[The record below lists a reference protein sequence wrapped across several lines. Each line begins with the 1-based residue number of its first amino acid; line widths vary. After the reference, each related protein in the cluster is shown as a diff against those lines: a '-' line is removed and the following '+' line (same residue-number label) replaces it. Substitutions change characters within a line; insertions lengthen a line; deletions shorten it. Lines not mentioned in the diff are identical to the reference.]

1 MPVYKVKDRTF
12 DIPEEKASRFES
24 KYPDAVVDIYDAES
38 GKQYGIPV
46 SKVAGFKKKFPRWS
60 YSAPSSENK
69 STDNRQRKTDNIQP
83 ATEIQI
89 AELSGSKASLL
100 PSSADQRPS
109 TKDQPWQ
116 PSPAQKAEMAKTLE
130 EADRTIAGMHEAAE
144 KTGRIADSMTQQ
156 GRDRSKALRQT
167 ARQMGIE
174 TDPAGLLNPQTTE
187 NGKQTT
193 ENDQNSKSKIQNST
207 QGAQFYGLTRDSEGN
222 IIPQWQMP
230 DGSITTSFSEADRS
244 VSAARQERLQNQFL
258 KRMEENGLDPA
269 KPQDVEEQRKKDL
282 LDVAQK
288 KVDIRLS
295 ENEKNIREIQDRKAQ
310 RFDESNSNQW
320 DDNLGFWD
328 NLARIIGGSV
338 KRGVENSH
346 PVNRSQN
353 SLTEDERDIRTLTA
367 ENQVLDD
374 ARKLL
379 ETRRLKKSNGFM
391 GGFWNIA
398 NNTRN
403 MKMGATHS
411 LSDPDLYAG
420 GVMALQKATQL
431 LDIED
436 KLKSGADL
444 SDSEVSL
451 VYSSMLGQDIMHNI
465 ETPHGY
471 RAAQT
476 TVEMFPFM
484 AQMAL
489 NPASGL
495 SQALVKNYGKNGL
508 KKIALTVAGDVAESA
523 VLVNTLQAPSTAAD
537 AISRYQ
543 GEVVDNNGKISFD
556 GSHNW
561 TESVA
566 KTEGAAII
574 ENYTE
579 MLGNHFGVIGNAIG
593 KAGNKALSKIGAGK
607 IVDKVSDLVSKVN
620 TTEWAKAIGD
630 IEKRAQWNG
639 VVGEVLEEESG
650 IVLNSLFVGDN
661 KFSDLVDVDQQIDIV
676 LGVGLFGGFVS
687 GIKSVGYPVA
697 RAKANSNLKKQ
708 ENIAAR
714 RFGEEWDGI
723 RSEIESADERDL
735 STLITGLVKKH
746 AHSDE
751 QAKTIIQYAHALM
764 SARGYNLASASRVA
778 EGNIS
783 PEQQD
788 VEESFDH
795 GADIAANGSPEEKNQ
810 TKLLMEQARERF
822 VNSSSE
828 DFVAEHFDSPDAVSN
843 LLKLGYDDDL
853 RQTALD
859 YINARAAYEG
869 MLQHVRD
876 DIDGQISQS
885 DAQIQSRVNRSSGSI
900 HPAVIKDADA
910 DRPVFIIDGELHVAD
925 DGTIDH
931 KKSQDSI
938 IVRDAE
944 TGKLEFK
951 TPADFLSVAAPL
963 DPEAEMETARQQIRH
978 QVARNAA
985 DAIDGVITMNPGDRY
1000 TILNTDGIPEEIEI
1014 LGQSSL
1020 NSQPSTQ
1027 PGQQTTENGQPSL
1040 DSVDILYPDG
1050 SIVYGIQVSDLT
1062 DQING
1067 YRLQSVKDYINDQTN
1082 PLEEPAN
1089 PVEDHT
1095 IPLEEPAIQSS
1106 ADLERG
1112 ANEVSATETVPNS
1125 AENDQIPVEMP
1136 QNLIETVPNDEIST
1150 DSQVAELSGS
1160 KAELLPPAP
1169 IVPLDENGDPD
1180 YDRAEPDTAWDALL
1194 RQTDGDEDIARSV
1207 IEQTV
1212 SEKEAYLKKLQK
1224 QKPKAG
1230 LSIKEKIQA
1239 EKDKKTALG
1248 AIQRSIDHW
1257 KAMGETTLRRQQAA
1271 EAEQQRIEAER
1282 LQEEARIEAER
1293 IAEEQRIEAERKERE
1308 KAEREEVAALKK
1320 IDRSYADVHAEVKE
1334 YPEAVGRLHQQ
1345 LPEDILEAAALVLST
1360 NKLLWGD
1367 NAGSKGTAAE
1377 TGFKEGE
1384 RKGLFS
1390 MFASREKGGK
1400 SIARLAEDEMKQ
1412 VCDTHGIPYDNSA
1425 ARDALIE
1432 IISQARIPSDITRF
1446 IRRRRIDQAR
1456 QIAEGEQRREREA
1469 FEEWAWEN
1477 YHMSA
1482 DDFEAYQE
1490 NRLQE
1495 IAFLDENFDANE
1507 YYGNIADEL
1516 INYNFNQNETIHT
1529 GATQSYDSQG
1539 ESGDIRGGDQILSP
1553 QQPDSSQG
1561 SQENAGGSRIPQKDG
1576 SDILHTSGTLVQDPS
1591 RTDSPIT
1598 STQILQPETGDPSG
1612 LERGGSEVSTP
1623 PLSSKIAEAEAQVNT
1638 DPTDRQKEAGN
1649 YKKGHVQVGAF
1660 DVTIENPKGSVR
1672 RGVDADGKKWE
1683 TTMTHTYGYIRG
1695 TTGVDGDHIDVYISS
1710 DVDDWNGR
1718 KAFVVDQYNPDGSF
1732 DEHKVML
1739 GFNDRDEAFSAY
1751 LSNYEE
1757 GWQNGRR
1764 LDVSAVN
1771 LEDFEKWIDS
1781 SKRKT
1786 KPFAEYKS
1794 VKANEDNTAVGRS
1807 LSEKE
1812 AADMIALMEANA
1824 EVAPEIEL
1832 TIENWNAEF
1841 GENGTVETPIGIV
1854 KMGENQYL
1862 KMSQQGRNGKLGM
1875 IKPTLQSP
1883 NVIVEDFRPASSVE
1897 SERDSSYIF
1906 VKTFTKDNGERY
1918 YHFTSVTVRKDG
1930 REVVISNQERTKNR
1944 ISKLLQ
1950 QGTITWINDDSLHPK
1965 AQVGKSVS
1973 LNDSNIPTN
1982 SDNGDALLGV
1992 NSSVDISSDSK
2003 VNTLPPDKQTDT
2015 EESSDGYTIEPRKDT
2030 RDNSDIFAVKFNDRV
2045 SREVFKGQ
2053 KDIAKKHGGYWSNFG
2068 KKGFLFKSPEDAQAF
2083 ANEVSGKTDTQLSE
2097 EAPLALSDLQL
2108 PSNTTSEATAA
2119 DSTKKEKSSS
2129 NLERGASEVSTPA
2142 GQSRVAEPSGS
2153 KAQPLPPSEAPKPK
2167 SRWVDDE
2174 DAEEF
2179 ARLRSILRNGLGQ
2192 LNSGFPPELLYAGG
2206 KMSYLI
2212 MKHGVRKFADYASA
2226 MIEELG
2232 DAIRPH
2238 LKSLYNFTRSTE
2250 DVLSSDWADQLTPF
2264 DEVLRF
2270 DTANFLKDHVDAM
2283 ATAAHVV
2290 AEEDSKTHILEA
2302 EQELKKKR
2310 SQNASHA
2317 NPERG
2322 GNKVTTHTSSVN
2334 KGKKWDATGEPEK
2347 YKSGSKK
2354 KKSDSHDVI
2363 WYNLGN
2369 NRRQQIG
2376 STVAERDSIET
2387 LIEEFGS
2394 VESVWNAF
2402 EDGNVFLNPNEAA
2415 IVKRIIEKSEEPKN
2429 RKSQKKAVS
2438 SRDEQPGFFGGLFSD
2453 NVTPTDNDIRRND
2466 AGSTERLPSD
2476 NRGQSEG
2483 DRGNQGAQ
2491 SQGARQES
2499 ERTDRARE
2507 ESGTERTRTLSPRL
2521 SRLTDKER
2529 KNTRNNRA
2537 ERGTDYAPKGEDA
2550 RIKANIAAIELAQRL
2565 TESGEQA
2572 TTEQME
2578 ILRKFSGWG
2587 GLGKAFSNDAY
2598 ADRIRKLLGDSYQD
2612 AVDSRKSAYYTPAA
2626 IIDSLWDIA
2635 KAMGFQGGNILE
2647 GSAGIGNI
2655 LGLMP
2660 EDISERSNVRAVEV
2674 DSTTGSILSLLY
2686 PDAQVDIQGFEE
2698 TQIENGSVDLA
2709 ITNVPFITGWNVID
2723 KTGDKDLSKKFKDI
2737 HDFCIAKNIR
2747 KLREGGIGIF
2757 ITSSGTLDN
2766 SAKLRAWV
2774 TNEGNSDVVG
2784 AFRLH
2789 NETFGGTGATS
2800 DIIVVRKRVNGKKSA
2815 HAIDV
2820 SEVSGVRTAE
2830 YDTGE
2835 TKKVTID
2842 GHKQEVPVVDVVT
2855 MDYNRYFIEHP
2866 EQMAGEMHFGFEKG
2880 DTYRAKSKAL
2890 YPVKGMNQEAM
2901 LSAWAQS
2908 FSDMDFDAAP
2918 TTKQEYE
2925 TTYDTVGNEVKVGS
2939 MVIDNHGRL
2948 CVNSGGVARPLMS
2961 ARKNK
2966 QDARTDDELISM
2978 FNSKKIKGRTRQQ
2991 CLKDY
2996 NGIKKA
3002 LADVLEYQTTHEDNE
3017 GLEPLLSRLNAT
3029 FDSFVSRYGNL
3040 HKNNQLAWL
3049 KNDVD
3054 YPGILA
3060 LETYKERGDERGNR
3074 IKEFGKTDIFSR
3086 RVVEK
3091 ETIPQPKNIKDGII
3105 TSLYIS
3111 GRVDVGYISEQL
3123 GISEKQVREE
3133 IVSSG
3138 LGFENPVSREMEV
3151 SYEYLSGN
3159 VREKLRQA
3167 TVNNTDG
3174 RYDTNIK
3181 ALEKVVPMNIPAHLI
3196 EFTLG
3201 SSWIEPQLYEDYVKD
3216 RTGVNVK
3223 LTNVG
3228 GTWFMKTSG
3237 SELNTDQNRSQGVYS
3252 EELKKTIF
3260 GHEILEAAITNRSI
3274 SVSRTYKHSDG
3285 TYETITD
3292 RDATQAVAAKVDE
3305 FRMDFKDWARAK
3317 MQGDMEMSA
3326 RMETV
3331 YNDRFNNSVPRSIPD
3346 EFIPKH
3352 FGGQVTELGGKPFS
3366 LRPHQAKAV
3375 IRGTTQSQLLA
3386 HEVGTGKT
3394 FTLISTAMEMRRLGT
3409 ARKPMIVVQNATV
3422 GQFVESA
3429 KALYPNA
3436 KVLTLEDADR
3446 NAQGRKDFYAKIRYN
3461 DWDMIVIPQ
3470 SVLDMIPDSE
3480 ERQIRFIQDKIAE
3493 KMLVLQQMAE
3503 QDPDGSSWI
3512 TKQAEKEISDLEI
3525 DLAKITE
3532 SLESKR
3538 KEKGEKDMKKEAQTR
3553 HNAEVRAMEMLDRA
3567 TDDVENFDQ
3576 MGIDALLVDEAHE
3589 YKHLGFATAMQRGV
3603 KGVDPSYSKKAQGL
3617 YLKTQ
3622 AVMERNKGRNVIF
3635 ATGTPISNTAAE
3647 IWTFMRYLMPEDE
3660 MREYG
3665 IYYFDDFVRNFGNL
3679 QQMLEFATNGKFKEN
3694 NRFAGYVNLPELVR
3708 IWSTVTDTVL
3718 TREAEDVSDKI
3729 PDMEGGKAQDI
3740 YLPQTKALRSVMLYV
3755 KSELDRYDNMT
3766 GKEKKANS
3774 HIPLT
3779 MYGIAKAAAVDARLV
3794 YSDAA
3799 DEPQSKTNEAVR
3811 QTLRSLEET
3820 SHYKGTVAIFA
3831 DNYQN
3836 KQSGFNLYEDIRR
3849 KLIEQGVPAEQIVV
3863 MKSGMTVKKKLEIFD
3878 KVNAGEVRVILGS
3891 TYTLGTGV
3899 NIQERLHTLIHLDAP
3914 NRPMDYTQRN
3924 GRILRQG
3931 NLHKDMG
3938 IPVRVLRFG
3947 VEDSLDVTAYQRL
3960 KTKGAIADSIMNGSK
3975 MMENSMETRSLEE
3988 DEDVFGDITAQL
4000 SGSEYAMLKNQAE
4013 KEVRKLNS
4021 KLKQWEADQTYIHNQ
4036 IPRLKGQIRES
4047 ENHQKVAQE
4056 NLDVVRRI
4064 FPNGTFKTITI
4075 GKQTFSD
4082 LESMNKLFTV
4092 HNKSVMDIS
4101 DQIRDN
4107 KITGPQTRKLTI
4119 DIDGLKFE
4127 VTTVIDKEMGNN
4139 GANLFSK
4146 ASRKV
4151 TYSCPEL
4158 QGVEDV
4164 PVSGARLKGAVE
4176 DIVSN
4181 LITGKDYAE
4190 RINAMQ
4196 TSIDRNQTELQQ
4208 IEQRNGKEFE
4218 YYDELEEAKGR
4229 LEEYTEKMK
4238 AELAEK
4244 EAKYADLDAN
4254 VEVASDITLSE
4265 EDSEE
4270 TEEVDKDKNIRFRSD
4285 EDVESLND
4293 QFNNELQMQ
4302 INGDLPSDHI
4312 YSLGNPGDILL
4323 STGVPDYPIQ
4333 MSASRLKAKSS
4344 EYGHDFDIEEVKNL
4358 VKELHH
4364 PIAVFAYGNK
4374 NKAQNIIIGVESNG
4388 KQFIVGLSLSPT
4400 VGGKKLEINSIRNV
4414 FPKNNAEWLNWIS
4427 QDKLLWVDKEKIQDL
4442 IDKQRTILA
4451 DVEYLD
4457 LDNIAKIVKSF
4468 DNPTNNSSESFSR
4481 PGRGPWE
4488 LDFGEAAR
4496 ISKKNRQF
4504 IERSRKHMRNTANR
4518 LSKSLGI
4525 RVNIID
4531 DTSTLSGRKRSA
4543 KGWFDTA
4550 TGEISLVIPN
4560 HRSSL
4565 DVEKTILHEAVAHYG
4580 LRRLFADRFD
4590 EFLDRVYEQAEPRI
4604 KEQIALLASRN
4615 GWNRRVATEEYLA
4628 SLAEETNFE
4637 DRMASWWGK
4646 IKQFFLEFL
4655 QGCGFDVNIELT
4667 DNELRYVL
4675 WMSYKNLK
4683 QPGSF
4688 RSFLGL
4694 AEKISMQ
4701 HRLGLL
4707 DSSPNLD
4714 RGAHEVSTHLSNNQV
4729 AEPSGSKAKLLPPDA
4744 DANTLFR
4751 SPDYVAH
4758 DRKIVADHYEK
4769 MVASSSFQFREAVQ
4783 DSMLGLRALY
4793 KAVLGDDINMEDIP
4807 AFQNAY
4813 IYENRMSSANKG
4825 EQEEYFTRFMRPLL
4839 NEIHS
4844 ICGTD
4849 GLNRRI
4855 LSDYLIAKH
4864 GLERNEKMRKDA
4876 EAAGEN
4882 PDRDFAGLC
4891 GLTGKDDW
4899 QEAEMEAQAIV
4910 DAFES
4915 LYPVDNLWDKI
4926 NAATKASLEKL
4937 FLSGV
4942 ISEDTYLKVRDMY
4955 EYYVPLRGFDET
4967 TSDEVYGYLS
4977 SDSSRRGS
4985 VMKSAE
4991 GRSSKAEDPL
5001 AFIAQMADSSIQ
5013 EGNRNIMK
5021 QRFLNFVLNNP
5032 SDLVSVSNLWLEYDP
5047 AKDEW
5052 KPLFAPITPDMSP
5065 AQVKSEV
5072 DKFEAKMQSLAAA
5085 EPDRYK
5091 NGHDDISVPYRVIN
5105 GNLGEHQILVKRN
5118 GKPYVLTVNGN
5129 PRAAQ
5134 ALNGLTNPNVE
5145 MGGAVGN
5152 MLRAGE
5158 FVNRQLS
5165 AFYTTRNPDF
5175 VVSNFLR
5182 DAVYSNCMTWVRESP
5197 RYALRF
5203 HRNFGRFNPV
5213 MMRRLLGKWQ
5223 SGALDESDPVE
5234 RMFRQFMR
5242 SGGETGYT
5250 DVRDIEGHKK
5260 AIAREMKNLDR
5271 RNVGRKAWNA
5281 LTMQLDLLN
5290 RSVENCARFA
5300 AFVTSWEMGRS
5311 LDRSIYDAKEISV
5324 NFNKKG
5330 SGGKMVNA
5338 VGQTLLGKTGAY
5350 IGGSGRLLFV
5360 FWNAGL
5366 QGLTNFGRAAR
5377 RHPGKFAAVA
5387 SSLFSLGIVI
5397 PLLAQLMGGG
5407 DDDDSNSYYNLP
5419 EYVRRSN
5426 VCFRAGGQWVVIPL
5440 PIEYRSIYGLGELAT
5455 GVISGNE
5462 RYSDSELAFQMASQ
5476 VSQVLPLDLLEGGG
5490 GVSPFI
5496 PSAVKPFTEAYIM
5509 NKGWTGLPVA
5519 NQSPFNELDPE
5530 WKRVYQSADQH
5541 IVQFS
5546 RWLNEVSGGSDYRK
5560 GKIDLNPAKIE
5571 YMISGT
5577 FGGMVSFPM
5586 KVKKG
5591 LIETPFGDREFEWKN
5606 IPLANRVVKS
5616 GDERTANRKLIAEYY
5631 KFKDEAETTEHEF
5644 NGYQKD
5650 AAKGVLEAA
5659 RRANFIYNS
5668 PEFLRYQIFEAL
5680 DSDLDA
5686 MRKAIKQ
5693 EPDAQKKKEMSDTY
5707 YLYMRRLVNALN
5719 NPEQYLK
5726 EVALQN

>member
-1 MPVYKVKDRTF
+1 MPVYKVKDKTF
-12 DIPEEKASRFES
+12 DIPEDKASKFES
-24 KYPDAVVDIYDAES
+24 KYPDAVVDIYDGDT
-38 GKQYGIPV
+38 GKAYDLPV
-46 SKVAGFKKKFPRWS
+46 SQVAKFKKKFPKWS
-60 YSAPSSENK
+60 YSPVTVTSNPDRGGSGATTTEN
-69 STDNRQRKTDNIQP
+69 
-83 ATEIQI
+83 AL
-89 AELSGSKASLL
+89 AEQSGSKAQLL
-100 PSSADQRPS
+100 PQSPS
-109 TKDQPWQ
+109 QPWQ
-116 PSPAQKAEMAKTLE
+116 PSPAQKAEMAKTL
-130 EADRTIAGMHEAAE
+130 ADVDRTVAGLNTAAE
-144 KTGRIADSMTQQ
+144 NTGRIAASMTQQ
-156 GRDRSKALRQT
+156 GRDRSKAMRQT

-174 TDPAGLLNPQTTE
+174 TDPMGLLNPSPSTLNTPTSTNDGARPVPEQSE
-187 NGKQTT
+187 GKA
-193 ENDQNSKSKIQNST
+193 ST
-207 QGAQFYGLTRDSEGN
+207 QGATFYGLTRDPEGN

-230 DGSITTSFSEADRS
+230 DGSVTTSFSQADRS
-244 VSAARQERLQNQFL
+244 LSVARQERNRL
-258 KRMEENGLDPA
+258 ENLTIA
-269 KPQDVEEQRKKDL
+269 AQLRNERKKLQDL
-282 LDVAQK
+282 QRQQQEKRYAAADEATQNGVPYNPYARSAFNVVASDPEADALGVAIRQSEERIKKLERQKDQEQGKDVGFWRGFGDVVSDFRTWDLGMSDMKDALVQK
-288 KVDIRLS
+288 KTSDKIEKGEQLNESERRMMQGISDNQGTGDVD
-295 ENEKNIREIQDRKAQ
+295 N
-310 RFDESNSNQW
+310 
-320 DDNLGFWD
+320 FW
-328 NLARIIGGSV
+328 NRA
-338 KRGVENSH
+338 GVM
-346 PVNRSQN
+346 
-353 SLTEDERDIRTLTA
+353 TA
-367 ENQVLDD
+367 EMIPFMLDF
-374 ARKLL
+374 AM
-379 ETRRLKKSNGFM
+379 M
-391 GGFWNIA
+391 GGA
-398 NNTRN
+398 
-403 MKMGATHS
+403 S
-411 LSDPDLYAG
+411 
-420 GVMALQKATQL
+420 
-431 LDIED
+431 
-436 KLKSGADL
+436 SG
-444 SDSEVSL
+444 
-451 VYSSMLGQDIMHNI
+451 SS
-465 ETPHGY
+465 
-471 RAAQT
+471 
-476 TVEMFPFM
+476 
-484 AQMAL
+484 
-489 NPASGL
+489 
-495 SQALVKNYGKNGL
+495 
-508 KKIALTVAGDVAESA
+508 
-523 VLVNTLQAPSTAAD
+523 
-537 AISRYQ
+537 AISRGLTAYMMKGTHKVLPKVARNKVAQWSVKVLGTMPEDLVRAIVMTNTVQ
-543 GEVVDNNGKISFD
+543 GMKTGSDIIGRKLGDVVQNED
-556 GSHNW
+556 GSYRFENDKDW
-561 TESVA
+561 GSAVWQSEA
-566 KTEGAAII
+566 NNII
-574 ENYTE
+574 ENYSE
-579 MLGNHFGVIGNAIG
+579 MFGTHLEGVLSLKNAAKIADTFGAKRLSGILSKASASELAGIAGTVQKQLTRLGVSDYVGEVGEEYYGQLWRSMLNLDDAYKQNPDGSRTNLFLDSQFHGDIWGG
-593 KAGNKALSKIGAGK
+593 MALSMGLMGAGK
-607 IVDKVSDLVSKVN
+607 YTLSAAAYGAMKHRVN
-620 TTEWAKAIGD
+620 KAD
-630 IEKRAQWNG
+630 
-639 VVGEVLEEESG
+639 
-650 IVLNSLFVGDN
+650 
-661 KFSDLVDVDQQIDIV
+661 
-676 LGVGLFGGFVS
+676 
-687 GIKSVGYPVA
+687 
-697 RAKANSNLKKQ
+697 
-708 ENIAAR
+708 
-714 RFGEEWDGI
+714 
-723 RSEIESADERDL
+723 
-735 STLITGLVKKH
+735 
-746 AHSDE
+746 
-751 QAKTIIQYAHALM
+751 
-764 SARGYNLASASRVA
+764 ASASEIFTPEVWDGWRERIDSTTNDKVGDTATCILGDPDLSDDQKKAAMTYMERSLNLRGFNLGSVA
-778 EGNIS
+778 RQRNAEVNEDEAAVNQSYMDGYS
-783 PEQQD
+783 A
-788 VEESFDH
+788 EE
-795 GADIAANGSPEEKNQ
+795 PEEMNR
-810 TKLLMEQARERF
+810 TKLLMEQAREKF

-828 DFVAEHFDSPDAVSN
+828 DFVAEHFDAPDAVSN
-843 LLKLGYDDDL
+843 LLKLGYDEDL

-859 YINARAAYEG
+859 YLNARAAYEG

-900 HPAVIKDADA
+900 QPAVIKDADA

-931 KKSQDSI
+931 EKSHESI

-963 DPEAEMETARQQIRH
+963 DPEAEMETARQQIRE

-985 DAIDGVITMNPGDRY
+985 DAIDGVLSFNPGDRY
-1000 TILNTDGIPEEIEI
+1000 TILNVDGIPEEIEI
-1014 LGQSSL
+1014 LGPSKAPSS
-1020 NSQPSTQ
+1020 NDQQPETNN
-1027 PGQQTTENGQPSL
+1027 GQQTTKNGQPSS

-1062 DQING
+1062 NQING

-1082 PLEEPAN
+1082 PLEEPTN
-1089 PVEDHT
+1089 PVEDQT
-1095 IPLEEPAIQSS
+1095 IPVEELTIQPS

-1112 ANEVSATETVPNS
+1112 VNEMSTTETVPKIEENAQNPSEIPTNS
-1125 AENDQIPVEMP
+1125 V
-1136 QNLIETVPNDEIST
+1136 ETVPNGEIST
-1150 DSQVAELSGS
+1150 ESQVAELSGS

-1180 YDRAEPDTAWDALL
+1180 YDRAEPDTAWDALV

-1212 SEKEAYLKKLQK
+1212 SEKEADLKKLQK

-1230 LSIKEKIQA
+1230 LSIKEKIKA
-1239 EKDKKTALG
+1239 EKDKKTALD
-1248 AIQRSIDHW
+1248 AMQRSIDHW
-1257 KAMGETTLRRQQAA
+1257 KAMGETTIRRQQAA

-1282 LQEEARIEAER
+1282 LQEEARIEAEH
-1293 IAEEQRIEAERKERE
+1293 IAEQQRIEAERKERE
-1308 KAEREEVAALKK
+1308 KAERDEVAALKK

-1334 YPEAVGRLHQQ
+1334 YPEAVERLHQQ

-1390 MFASREKGGK
+1390 MFASGEKGGK
-1400 SIARLAEDEMKQ
+1400 SLARLAEDEMKQ

-1469 FEEWAWEN
+1469 FEEWSQEN

-1495 IAFLDENFDANE
+1495 IAFVDENFDANE

-1516 INYNFNQNETIHT
+1516 INYNLNQNETIHT

-1539 ESGDIRGGDQILSP
+1539 EGGDIRGGDHILSP

-1561 SQENAGGSRIPQKDG
+1561 SQENAGRSGIPQKDG

-1598 STQILQPETGDPSG
+1598 QSQRPETNDQRPS
-1612 LERGGSEVSTP
+1612 THP
-1623 PLSSKIAEAEAQVNT
+1623 PLSSQIAEAEAQVNT

-1649 YKKGHVQVGAF
+1649 YRKGHVQVGAF

-1710 DVDDWNGR
+1710 DVDAWDGR

-1739 GFNDRDEAFSAY
+1739 GFNDRDDAFSAY

-1757 GWQNGRR
+1757 DWQNGRR
-1764 LDVSAVN
+1764 LDVTPVN

-1794 VKANEDNTAVGRS
+1794 VKGNNLDNMGNPIDNEGN
-1807 LSEKE
+1807 L
-1812 AADMIALMEANA
+1812 I
-1824 EVAPEIEL
+1824 IEDVKNVNDI
-1832 TIENWNAEF
+1832 TDSDFTSPTRN
-1841 GENGTVETPIGIV
+1841 IG
-1854 KMGENQYL
+1854 L
-1862 KMSQQGRNGKLGM
+1862 
-1875 IKPTLQSP
+1875 PTLPQNITEAIGS
-1883 NVIVEDFRPASSVE
+1883 NGRRAIIKKN
-1897 SERDSSYIF
+1897 IF
-1906 VKTFTKDNGERY
+1906 VKNRATHPELSPMDSRDILHRALYNPDIVATTQPLRRPDYKVAIQTGDKNAVVVLDVYAGKDNVEIVGWRKVDVKGLEKMKRQAEREGGQ
-1918 YHFTSVTVRKDG
+1918 FLILSP
-1930 REVVISNQERTKNR
+1930 REGSAAAL
-1944 ISKLLQ
+1944 SAL
-1950 QGTITWINDDSLHPK
+1950 P
-1965 AQVGKSVS
+1965 
-1973 LNDSNIPTN
+1973 
-1982 SDNGDALLGV
+1982 SDV
-1992 NSSVDISSDSK
+1992 SSVSK

-2015 EESSDGYTIEPRKDT
+2015 KESSDLYSIQPKPYTNRQGKTLDTYLVTFPREFSKQEMASL
-2030 RDNSDIFAVKFNDRV
+2030 RALAKEKKGWQDRESGGWMLR
-2045 SREVFKGQ
+2045 SRE
-2053 KDIAKKHGGYWSNFG
+2053 
-2068 KKGFLFKSPEDAQAF
+2068 DAEAF
-2083 ANEVSGKTDTQLSE
+2083 ANEVIGKTETQLSE
-2097 EAPLALSDLQL
+2097 EAPLSLSDLQQ
-2108 PSNTTSEATAA
+2108 PVSAESSEPNQ
-2119 DSTKKEKSSS
+2119 DI
-2129 NLERGASEVSTPA
+2129 NPASEEIINPDQETISNN
-2142 GQSRVAEPSGS
+2142 QEIISNNQEIIS
-2153 KAQPLPPSEAPKPK
+2153 KAQPEPSSPSDEKPQKAK
-2167 SRWVDDE
+2167 SKWVDDE

-2192 LNSGFPPELLYAGG
+2192 LNSNFPPELLYAGG

-2238 LKSLYNFTRSTE
+2238 LKSLYNFTRSTD

-2270 DTANFLKDHVDAM
+2270 DTANFLKDHVDAL

-2290 AEEDSKTHILEA
+2290 AEEDSKTHIKEA
-2302 EQELKKKR
+2302 EQKAR
-2310 SQNASHA
+2310 SQ
-2317 NPERG
+2317 R
-2322 GNKVTTHTSSVN
+2322 NKSRQPSSVVN

-2347 YKSGSKK
+2347 FKSGSKK
-2354 KKSDSHDVI
+2354 KKGDSHDVVWI
-2363 WYNLGN
+2363 NLGN
-2369 NRRQQIG
+2369 GKRQQIG
-2376 STVAERDSIET
+2376 STVAERDAIEA
-2387 LIEEFGS
+2387 LIEDFGS
-2394 VESVWNAF
+2394 VESVWNAY
-2402 EDGNVFLNPNEAA
+2402 EDGKVFLNPNEAA
-2415 IVKRIIEKSEEPKN
+2415 IVKRIIEKSESKTDNKDAQPASQPGLFDDIDSQVIADIKEESKPENPKPEKQHAGDSADFQIRSRKERELVEDIIVEIMNRADMKTAGEDKGPLSMRDIKGMLENYDHLSDISTTDMQELVERAMTILTRKTAKAWQADPKKGYDRVVAYYNMQPLLNARDSTRVERQQYSTPTPFGYVMGQFVNSMNNVKSILEPSAGNGALTIMFDPSAVHVNDIDERRLENLRTLGYGVVTNQNALLPFDGEKVDGILTNPPFGTTDVKIYDGIFKISSLEGQMAINALDAMKDNGRAAIVIGGNTEYRENGVMKPKDMAFFGYLYSHYNVVDVINMDGEMYARNGTKYPVRIILINGRKTGEFN
-2429 RKSQKKAVS
+2429 RVIPPVKSKGRVEQVKTFDELYNRVQDDISQIYKMGRESSGEDNASTPTTDKGNGKSDGARHNKPDSGNGGKSLSTGNERSGRGNDSSSVREIGSPTAPGGSIEQQGSNPSSPGMDNGS
-2438 SRDEQPGFFGGLFSD
+2438 SRDAGGDNDLQGSQTGRKQQSGDELSDGGRGSRDAGRLSATDGNSTGRERLAVSLTDEKVPYPNQSASGTLMSVVPANQAEPLSSALNKIGDVDQFLVDKLGYSSKEELFTYLAAEQIDSVSLAINQMSQGNGFIIGDMTGVGKGRQGAALIRYGVREGKNPIYFTQKTALFSD
-2453 NVTPTDNDIRRND
+2453 NYRDLADIGSGNLRPFIIASDAKNANITDAEGNAVHRLPSKKEFDRVYDYALKNGKLPEEYDYVLITYSQIQNGMHNYEAKGDSGIQPTAKTKTSKADVSGERRRQLLEALSKDNIMILDESHTVGGQGGGAMFMQYIMQNISGVTFLSATFAKRADNMPIYAMKTAMSESGMQQGEMIDAIASGGVTLQEIMSKQLVQSGQMIRRERSFQGVTIDWMSVDEEKDKVQRQQFDEVANIFNAIRAFQDDYIKPLIEQMSDDISVSGSYAGITRGTEAMGVKNTPFASKMYNLVNQLLFALKADAVADRVIWNLRNGFKPVISFTNTMEGFLDEAPKDTPMDEIPNFSITLLKALDGVMRYTVTDADNNNEGGRISLSQLGEEGEKIYNEIRDRIMNLSADLPISPMDAIRMKIEAAGYRVGEITGRNLELVEQDGKYIVRSRKDKDKKAAARDFNSGALDVLMVNKSGSTGISLHASSKFADTRQRVMVFAQFQSDINDEVQMRGRIDRTGQVFRGKYEYLVSSIPAEQRLQMMFKAKLKSLDANTTSSQKSKFNEMQVVDYLNKYGDEVTWQYMTEHPELEEKLGDPLKMLSSNKDEDTKRNPLFEKEGGEKDGCAAKIARYLPFLTVAEQEEVFKDITEAYAVKIQLLND
-2466 AGSTERLPSD
+2466 AGENDLEITTMPLKAETKSKKIWKPGTNPDSGNAFAD
-2476 NRGQSEG
+2476 N
-2483 DRGNQGAQ
+2483 
-2491 SQGARQES
+2491 
-2499 ERTDRARE
+2499 TYLE
-2507 ESGTERTRTLSPRL
+2507 E
-2521 SRLTDKER
+2521 
-2529 KNTRNNRA
+2529 
-2537 ERGTDYAPKGEDA
+2537 
-2550 RIKANIAAIELAQRL
+2550 
-2565 TESGEQA
+2565 
-2572 TTEQME
+2572 
-2578 ILRKFSGWG
+2578 
-2587 GLGKAFSNDAY
+2587 
-2598 ADRIRKLLGDSYQD
+2598 
-2612 AVDSRKSAYYTPAA
+2612 
-2626 IIDSLWDIA
+2626 
-2635 KAMGFQGGNILE
+2635 
-2647 GSAGIGNI
+2647 
-2655 LGLMP
+2655 
-2660 EDISERSNVRAVEV
+2660 VEV
-2674 DSTTGSILSLLY
+2674 D
-2686 PDAQVDIQGFEE
+2686 V
-2698 TQIENGSVDLA
+2698 
-2709 ITNVPFITGWNVID
+2709 
-2723 KTGDKDLSKKFKDI
+2723 
-2737 HDFCIAKNIR
+2737 
-2747 KLREGGIGIF
+2747 
-2757 ITSSGTLDN
+2757 
-2766 SAKLRAWV
+2766 
-2774 TNEGNSDVVG
+2774 
-2784 AFRLH
+2784 
-2789 NETFGGTGATS
+2789 
-2800 DIIVVRKRVNGKKSA
+2800 
-2815 HAIDV
+2815 
-2820 SEVSGVRTAE
+2820 
-2830 YDTGE
+2830 
-2835 TKKVTID
+2835 
-2842 GHKQEVPVVDVVT
+2842 
-2855 MDYNRYFIEHP
+2855 
-2866 EQMAGEMHFGFEKG
+2866 
-2880 DTYRAKSKAL
+2880 
-2890 YPVKGMNQEAM
+2890 
-2901 LSAWAQS
+2901 
-2908 FSDMDFDAAP
+2908 
-2918 TTKQEYE
+2918 
-2925 TTYDTVGNEVKVGS
+2925 
-2939 MVIDNHGRL
+2939 
-2948 CVNSGGVARPLMS
+2948 
-2961 ARKNK
+2961 
-2966 QDARTDDELISM
+2966 
-2978 FNSKKIKGRTRQQ
+2978 
-2991 CLKDY
+2991 
-2996 NGIKKA
+2996 
-3002 LADVLEYQTTHEDNE
+3002 
-3017 GLEPLLSRLNAT
+3017 
-3029 FDSFVSRYGNL
+3029 
-3040 HKNNQLAWL
+3040 
-3049 KNDVD
+3049 
-3054 YPGILA
+3054 
-3060 LETYKERGDERGNR
+3060 
-3074 IKEFGKTDIFSR
+3074 
-3086 RVVEK
+3086 
-3091 ETIPQPKNIKDGII
+3091 
-3105 TSLYIS
+3105 
-3111 GRVDVGYISEQL
+3111 
-3123 GISEKQVREE
+3123 
-3133 IVSSG
+3133 
-3138 LGFENPVSREMEV
+3138 
-3151 SYEYLSGN
+3151 
-3159 VREKLRQA
+3159 
-3167 TVNNTDG
+3167 
-3174 RYDTNIK
+3174 
-3181 ALEKVVPMNIPAHLI
+3181 
-3196 EFTLG
+3196 
-3201 SSWIEPQLYEDYVKD
+3201 
-3216 RTGVNVK
+3216 
-3223 LTNVG
+3223 
-3228 GTWFMKTSG
+3228 
-3237 SELNTDQNRSQGVYS
+3237 
-3252 EELKKTIF
+3252 LKKP
-3260 GHEILEAAITNRSI
+3260 
-3274 SVSRTYKHSDG
+3274 
-3285 TYETITD
+3285 
-3292 RDATQAVAAKVDE
+3292 
-3305 FRMDFKDWARAK
+3305 M
-3317 MQGDMEMSA
+3317 
-3326 RMETV
+3326 
-3331 YNDRFNNSVPRSIPD
+3331 
-3346 EFIPKH
+3346 
-3352 FGGQVTELGGKPFS
+3352 
-3366 LRPHQAKAV
+3366 KA
-3375 IRGTTQSQLLA
+3375 
-3386 HEVGTGKT
+3386 
-3394 FTLISTAMEMRRLGT
+3394 
-3409 ARKPMIVVQNATV
+3409 
-3422 GQFVESA
+3422 
-3429 KALYPNA
+3429 
-3436 KVLTLEDADR
+3436 
-3446 NAQGRKDFYAKIRYN
+3446 
-3461 DWDMIVIPQ
+3461 
-3470 SVLDMIPDSE
+3470 
-3480 ERQIRFIQDKIAE
+3480 
-3493 KMLVLQQMAE
+3493 
-3503 QDPDGSSWI
+3503 
-3512 TKQAEKEISDLEI
+3512 
-3525 DLAKITE
+3525 
-3532 SLESKR
+3532 
-3538 KEKGEKDMKKEAQTR
+3538 
-3553 HNAEVRAMEMLDRA
+3553 AEVRAYAERLSDGTSYDSWKEEKQAEIELFFNNKIESTREKLQSSALSRAEKQRDKSRQAAIRKVEQGKESYSADQIEDITQGAYREILDSAQDKLNILIAALEDRRDGLKNILNTLTPLQPLVIPTDLSNDTGNELLFSNFGTFLGFKFHKDFSLGSSTAVFATLDGRRKVEIPLNNAKAFSIIQRKTIFAPNSVKRDHDMEHWDGNVPTRTRKKAYIVTGNLLQA
-3567 TDDVENFDQ
+3567 
-3576 MGIDALLVDEAHE
+3576 LVD
-3589 YKHLGFATAMQRGV
+3589 TQ
-3603 KGVDPSYSKKAQGL
+3603 KGANTKGYLVSYSTIDGEIRQGIL
-3617 YLKTQ
+3617 LPDRFTP
-3622 AVMERNKGRNVIF
+3622 ADLRNSE
-3635 ATGTPISNTAAE
+3635 PISTRLYDIMNGNKVESENGE
-3647 IWTFMRYLMPEDE
+3647 ISIERVLGWRHKGNYEIRVPKSTSKGARY
-3660 MREYG
+3660 
-3665 IYYFDDFVRNFGNL
+3665 FSN
-3679 QQMLEFATNGKFKEN
+3679 
-3694 NRFAGYVNLPELVR
+3694 
-3708 IWSTVTDTVL
+3708 
-3718 TREAEDVSDKI
+3718 
-3729 PDMEGGKAQDI
+3729 
-3740 YLPQTKALRSVMLYV
+3740 KALRNLVV
-3755 KSELDRYDNMT
+3755 DNEFETRGNNMV
-3766 GKEKKANS
+3766 AFIN
-3774 HIPLT
+3774 
-3779 MYGIAKAAAVDARLV
+3779 
-3794 YSDAA
+3794 
-3799 DEPQSKTNEAVR
+3799 EPQLK
-3811 QTLRSLEET
+3811 
-3820 SHYKGTVAIFA
+3820 
-3831 DNYQN
+3831 
-3836 KQSGFNLYEDIRR
+3836 
-3849 KLIEQGVPAEQIVV
+3849 
-3863 MKSGMTVKKKLEIFD
+3863 
-3878 KVNAGEVRVILGS
+3878 
-3891 TYTLGTGV
+3891 
-3899 NIQERLHTLIHLDAP
+3899 DA
-3914 NRPMDYTQRN
+3914 
-3924 GRILRQG
+3924 
-3931 NLHKDMG
+3931 
-3938 IPVRVLRFG
+3938 
-3947 VEDSLDVTAYQRL
+3947 LDVL
-3960 KTKGAIADSIMNGSK
+3960 SN
-3975 MMENSMETRSLEE
+3975 
-3988 DEDVFGDITAQL
+3988 QL
-4000 SGSEYAMLKNQAE
+4000 GVS
-4013 KEVRKLNS
+4013 VLNKS
-4021 KLKQWEADQTYIHNQ
+4021 KLK
-4036 IPRLKGQIRES
+4036 
-4047 ENHQKVAQE
+4047 
-4056 NLDVVRRI
+4056 
-4064 FPNGTFKTITI
+4064 
-4075 GKQTFSD
+4075 
-4082 LESMNKLFTV
+4082 
-4092 HNKSVMDIS
+4092 
-4101 DQIRDN
+4101 DN
-4107 KITGPQTRKLTI
+4107 TQ
-4119 DIDGLKFE
+4119 DD
-4127 VTTVIDKEMGNN
+4127 
-4139 GANLFSK
+4139 
-4146 ASRKV
+4146 
-4151 TYSCPEL
+4151 
-4158 QGVEDV
+4158 
-4164 PVSGARLKGAVE
+4164 
-4176 DIVSN
+4176 
-4181 LITGKDYAE
+4181 
-4190 RINAMQ
+4190 
-4196 TSIDRNQTELQQ
+4196 
-4208 IEQRNGKEFE
+4208 
-4218 YYDELEEAKGR
+4218 
-4229 LEEYTEKMK
+4229 
-4238 AELAEK
+4238 
-4244 EAKYADLDAN
+4244 
-4254 VEVASDITLSE
+4254 
-4265 EDSEE
+4265 
-4270 TEEVDKDKNIRFRSD
+4270 NIRFRSD
-4285 EDVESLND
+4285 DDVEALNN

-4344 EYGHDFDIEEVKNL
+4344 EFGHDFNLEEVKNL
-4358 VKELHH
+4358 VKELRH

-4442 IDKQRTILA
+4442 ILKQQTILA

-4468 DNPTNNSSESFSR
+4468 DNPTYNSSESLTR

-4488 LDFGEAAR
+4488 LDFGEAAA

-4518 LSKSLGI
+4518 LSKSLGV

-4531 DTSTLSGRKRSA
+4531 DPSTLSGRKRSA
-4543 KGWFDTA
+4543 KGWFDTLS
-4550 TGEISLVIPN
+4550 GEISLVIPN

-4604 KEQIALLASRN
+4604 KERIALLASRN

-4628 SLAEETNFE
+4628 SLAEETNFQ

-4655 QGCGFDVNIELT
+4655 RGCGFDVNLQIT

-4694 AEKISMQ
+4694 AEKIAMQ
-4701 HRLGLL
+4701 DRLGLL
-4707 DSSPNLD
+4707 DSSADLD

-4729 AEPSGSKAKLLPPDA
+4729 AEPSGSKAQLLPPA
-4744 DANTLFR
+4744 AEANTLFR

-4758 DRKIVADHYEK
+4758 DRKIVADHYER
-4769 MVASSSFQFREAVQ
+4769 MVASGSFQFREAVQ

-4793 KAVLGDDINMEDIP
+4793 KAVLGDDINMDDIP

-4849 GLNRRI
+4849 GLKRRL

-4864 GLERNEKMRKDA
+4864 GLERNEKMRETA

-4915 LYPVDNLWDKI
+4915 LYPVDDLWDKI
-4926 NAATKASLEKL
+4926 NAAAKASLEKL

-5047 AKDEW
+5047 VADKW
-5052 KPLFAPITPDMSP
+5052 KPLFAPLTPDMSP

-5105 GNLGEHQILVKRN
+5105 GNLGEHQVLVKRN

-5223 SGALDESDPVE
+5223 SGTLDESDPVE

-5300 AFVTSWEMGRS
+5300 AFVTSREMGRS
-5311 LDRSIYDAKEISV
+5311 LDRAVLDAKEISV

-5338 VGQTLLGKTGAY
+5338 VGQTLLGKTGGY

-5407 DDDDSNSYYNLP
+5407 DDDDRNSYYNLP

-5426 VCFRAGGQWVVIPL
+5426 VCFRAGGQWIVIPL

-5476 VSQVLPLDLLEGGG
+5476 VSQVLPLDMLEGGG

-5571 YMISGT
+5571 YMLSGT

-5644 NGYQKD
+5644 NGYRKD
-5650 AAKGVLEAA
+5650 AAKGALEAA

-5693 EPDAQKKKEMSDTY
+5693 EPDTQKKKEMSDTY
-5707 YLYMRRLVNALN
+5707 YLYLRRLVNALN

-5726 EVALQN
+5726 ELALQN